1 MKKVFV
7 ILLVFCVL
15 GSVAYATENRVFD
28 YADLL
33 TPEQESML
41 QQDIKS
47 FQKDTAIDCVFL
59 SSKEAIDSQSDY
71 ADSFYD
77 QNQFGYGKYKSGV
90 LYLIDMYNR
99 IPILSTAGSAI
110 DIMTDLRIQYAHD
123 ICYNDLREGNYFDA
137 ARKMLVVLQAYIYD
151 GVPFGQFRYDRGGN

>member
-1 MKKVFV
+1 MKKVIV
-7 ILLVFCVL
+7 ILLVFCFMV
-15 GSVAYATENRVFD
+15 SVAHATENRVFD

-33 TPEQESML
+33 TPEQEAIL

-47 FQKDTAIDCVFL
+47 FQKDTAIDYVFL
-59 SSKEAIDSQSDY
+59 TSKEAIDSQSDY

-77 QNQFGYGKYKSGV
+77 QNQFGYGKYDSGV

-99 IPILSTAGSAI
+99 IPYLSTSGAAI
-110 DIMTDLRIQYAHD
+110 DIMTDLRLQYAHD

-151 GVPFGQFRYDRGGN
+151 GVPLGQFRYDRDGK